1 MPAILPAGPAEHS
14 ARSGDVGPTLRGVDF
29 EFTERR
35 PAGRLGR
42 YVESVWHARGQ
53 IPYTREKIA
62 PTGSTVAGLV
72 LGPPIRQ
79 TPSGGPTF
87 VATTGFLIGP
97 HDRPL
102 VNEPTGRTDC
112 VGVVTTPI
120 GCRAV
125 FGVHPATLRGRV
137 VDLLAA
143 WPAATVL
150 RNDLLGTEPGH
161 TVLDRTEAVLAA
173 GLDESDRALDRCAE
187 VVAVLEATPARAV
200 GEIADDLG
208 ISHGYLDR
216 EFTRVVGMPP
226 RALARVLRV
235 RRLLEHIDVQD
246 DVLWTQLAADL
257 GWYDQSH
264 LVRDVTR
271 HTGVPPSAYVR
282 AQRRFLPPQDQAP
295 GFVPEG

>member
-1 MPAILPAGPAEHS
+1 MPRILPDDGSYPA
-14 ARSGDVGPTLRGVDF
+14 AVDF

-53 IPYTREKIA
+53 IAYAREKIA
-62 PTGSTVAGLV
+62 PTGSTVAGIV

-79 TPSGGPTF
+79 TPAEGPPF
-87 VATTGFLIGP
+87 LATTGFLIGP

-125 FGVHPATLRGRV
+125 LGVHPATLRGRV
-137 VDLLAA
+137 VDLLSV
-143 WPAATVL
+143 WPAGRGL
-150 RNDLLGTEPGH
+150 RDDLLGTEPGER
-161 TVLDRTEAVLAA
+161 VLEATEAVLAA
-173 GLDESDRALDRCAE
+173 CLDESDPALDRCE
-187 VVAVLEATPARAV
+187 QVVAALEAGPARRL
-200 GEIADDLG
+200 ADVARDLG
-208 ISHGYLDR
+208 ISHGHLDR
-216 EFTRVVGMPP
+216 EFTRVVGMAP
-226 RALARVLRV
+226 RTLARVLRV
-235 RRLLEHIDVQD
+235 RRLLEQIDVED
-246 DVLWTQLAADL
+246 ALVWSDLAADL
-257 GWYDQSH
+257 GWYDQAH

-271 HTGVPPSAYVR
+271 HLGVPPTAYVR
-282 AQRRFLPPQDQAP
+282 AQRRFLAPDEQTP